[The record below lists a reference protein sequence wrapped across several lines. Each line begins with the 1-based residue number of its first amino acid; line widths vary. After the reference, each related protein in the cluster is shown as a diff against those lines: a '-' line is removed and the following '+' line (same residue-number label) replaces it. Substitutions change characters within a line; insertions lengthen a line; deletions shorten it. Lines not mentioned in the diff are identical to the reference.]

1 MKKVSILLSG
11 ILLTSALVH
20 AQSQTTVQGS
30 AQSNTQTQVHN
41 AQETTVLTSGT
52 QLNAELLTQLDAKKV
67 KPGDEFKL
75 RTVKPVM
82 VGGKRVL
89 NKGALL
95 TGRISEVTRAEG
107 KRGTSQ
113 MKLTFDEIRNKDL
126 TIPFSATL
134 EQITQISAHNQ
145 ADSGSDELGIMAQG
159 NGSARSQTSASGG
172 GGLLGE
178 VTNTVGSTT
187 GAVTKT
193 TNNTISSATNV
204 TEQTLGRVIASSS
217 STVSNATSGVGKGS
231 GLIAISSNT
240 SAEAGASST
249 LSLTG
254 QNVRIEKGAIF
265 TLRTDKSIDVAGH
278 K

>member
-1 MKKVSILLSG
+1 MKNATVLFSG
-11 ILLTSALVH
+11 ILLMSTFVQAQTQATAKEN
-20 AQSQTTVQGS
+20 AQSS
-30 AQSNTQTQVHN
+30 AQARGASD
-41 AQETTVLTSGT
+41 AAMLTAGIQMS
-52 QLNAELLTQLDAKKV
+52 AELLTQLDAKKA

-82 VGGKRVL
+82 VGGKRVV
-89 NKGALL
+89 NKGTLL
-95 TGRISEVTRAEG
+95 VGRIAEVTKAEG

-126 TIPFSATL
+126 TVPFSATL
-134 EQITQISAHNQ
+134 EQVTQVALRNEVSSDDLSVMTQSSGSAH
-145 ADSGSDELGIMAQG
+145 
-159 NGSARSQTSASGG
+159 SQTRASGG
-172 GGLLGE
+172 SLLGG
-178 VTNTVGSTT
+178 VTNTVGSTVGTVTNTAT
-187 GAVTKT
+187 GTVA
-193 TNNTISSATNV
+193 SATDM

-217 STVSNATSGVGKGS
+217 GAISNTASMAGKGT

-254 QNVRIEKGAIF
+254 KDVRIEKGAIF
-265 TLRTDKSIDVAGH
+265 TLRTDKSVKVSGR